1 MRRTRSSLVL
11 SLLLTGALF
20 AGACGS
26 DDDDKESD
34 TTTEETSAATADD
47 AQESSAADAEDSE
60 ATEGAEGGTL
70 VLGAEQEPDCV
81 DWISSCAGSS
91 WGFWTI
97 GSQTM
102 PRVFDMVDDGGTW
115 VYEPS
120 AVLTGEPKLEEVNG
134 KQTVTYTISDDAVW
148 DDGEPITSTDFKYT
162 WDQIANGTDIY
173 DQTGYKDIEGVDDS
187 DPKTAVVTFANK
199 YASWKALFGGGYGLY
214 PSHLLEGKDRNAEM
228 KDGYTFSGGPFKLE
242 KWEKGVEITLVRND
256 NYFGDKAKLDKVV
269 FKIIPDTAAEFQ
281 AFKAGEVL
289 GIYPQPQIA
298 TIDAIKAG
306 GLEGTQTVNANTG
319 SVEALWMNN
328 AKAPFDNIDFRK
340 AIAYAVDRDE
350 IVKALF
356 GGIGV
361 EKAVQSFNP
370 PIVSA
375 YAGDDF
381 SMYTKDMA
389 KVEEHMTA
397 AGYAKGA
404 DGIWAKGA
412 DKAAFVF
419 KTTAGNARR
428 ELTAT
433 VLQEQLKEAG
443 FEMTIETAKAGD
455 LFGQMLPAGDFQ
467 VALYAQVATTL
478 DPGLCVIMCSENAPS
493 EANGNAGQNFTRT
506 NVAAADPLLKQ
517 VDVETDEA
525 KRQEAS
531 KAADKALAE
540 SATSLPLDPLPNI
553 ALLSD
558 KIVGPTDDHPVLS
571 VWVHLA
577 EWTLAE

>member
-26 DDDDKESD
+26 DDNKTSD
-34 TTTEETSAATADD
+34 TKTKDTSAAANATDNGDETSADETGTD
-47 AQESSAADAEDSE
+47 
-60 ATEGAEGGTL
+60 GGTL

-81 DWISSCAGSS
+81 DWVSSCAGSS
-91 WGFWTI
+91 WGFWMI
-97 GSQTM
+97 GTQTM
-102 PRVFDMVDDGGTW
+102 PRAFDMVEEGGTW
-115 VYEPS
+115 VYTPS
-120 AVLTGEPKLEEVNG
+120 AVLSGEPKLEEVAG

-148 DDGEPITSTDFKYT
+148 DDGEPITSSDFKYT
-162 WDQIANGTDIY
+162 WDQVANGTDIY

-199 YASWKALFGGGYGLY
+199 YASWKGLFGGGYGLY

-242 KWEKGVEITLVRND
+242 KWDKGVEVTLVRND
-256 NYFGDKAKLDKVV
+256 NYFGTKAKLDKVV

-281 AFKAGEVL
+281 AFKAGEVQ

-306 GLEGTQTVNANTG
+306 GLEGTQTVNAKTG
-319 SVEALWMNN
+319 SVEALWLNN
-328 AKAPFDNIDFRK
+328 AKAPFDDVNFRQ
-340 AIAYAVDRDE
+340 AIAYAVDRDA

-361 EKAVQSFNP
+361 DKAVQSFNP
-370 PIVSA
+370 PILSA

-381 SMYTKDMA
+381 SVYQPDPA
-389 KVEEHMTA
+389 KVDEHMTA

-404 DGIWAKGA
+404 DGIWAKG
-412 DKAAFVF
+412 DQKASFVF
-419 KTTAGNARR
+419 RTTAGNARR
-428 ELTAT
+428 ELTAQ
-433 VLQEQLKEAG
+433 VLQQQLKDAG
-443 FEMTIETAKAGD
+443 FDMTIETAKAGD

-467 VALYAQVATTL
+467 MALYAQVATTL
-478 DPGLCVIMCSENAPS
+478 DPGLCVIMCSENIPS
-493 EANGNAGQNFTRT
+493 DANGNAGQNFTRT
-506 NVAAADPLLKQ
+506 NVPAADPLLKQ
-517 VDVETDEA
+517 VDVETDDA
-525 KRQEAS
+525 ARQAAS
-531 KAADKALAE
+531 KSADKALAD

-571 VWVHLA
+571 VFVHLA
-577 EWTLAE
+577 EWSLAE

>member
-26 DDDDKESD
+26 DDNKTSD
-34 TTTEETSAATADD
+34 TKTKDTSAAANATDNGDETSADATGTD
-47 AQESSAADAEDSE
+47 
-60 ATEGAEGGTL
+60 GGTL

-81 DWISSCAGSS
+81 DWVSSCAGSS
-91 WGFWTI
+91 WGFWMI
-97 GSQTM
+97 GTQTM
-102 PRVFDMVDDGGTW
+102 PRAFDMVEEGGTW
-115 VYEPS
+115 VYTPS
-120 AVLTGEPKLEEVNG
+120 AVLSGEPKLEEVAG

-148 DDGEPITSTDFKYT
+148 DDGEPITSSDFKYT
-162 WDQIANGTDIY
+162 WDQVANGTDIY

-199 YASWKALFGGGYGLY
+199 YASWKGLFGGGYGLY

-242 KWEKGVEITLVRND
+242 KWDKGVEVTLVRND
-256 NYFGDKAKLDKVV
+256 NYFGTKAKLDKVV

-281 AFKAGEVL
+281 AFKAGEVQ

-306 GLEGTQTVNANTG
+306 GLEGTQTVNAKTG
-319 SVEALWMNN
+319 SVEALWLNN
-328 AKAPFDNIDFRK
+328 AKAPFDDVNFRQ
-340 AIAYAVDRDE
+340 AIAYAVDRDA

-361 EKAVQSFNP
+361 DKAVQSFNP
-370 PIVSA
+370 PILSA

-381 SMYTKDMA
+381 SVYQPDPA
-389 KVEEHMTA
+389 KVDEHMTA

-404 DGIWAKGA
+404 DGIWAKG
-412 DKAAFVF
+412 DQKASFVF
-419 KTTAGNARR
+419 RTTAGNARR
-428 ELTAT
+428 ELTAQ
-433 VLQEQLKEAG
+433 VLQQQLKDAG
-443 FEMTIETAKAGD
+443 FDMTIETAKAGD

-467 VALYAQVATTL
+467 MALYAQVATTL
-478 DPGLCVIMCSENAPS
+478 DPGLCVIMCSENIPS
-493 EANGNAGQNFTRT
+493 DANGNAGQNFTRT
-506 NVAAADPLLKQ
+506 NVPAADPLLKQ
-517 VDVETDEA
+517 VDVETDDA
-525 KRQEAS
+525 ARQAAS
-531 KAADKALAE
+531 KSADKALAD

-571 VWVHLA
+571 VFVHLA
-577 EWTLAE
+577 EWSLAE